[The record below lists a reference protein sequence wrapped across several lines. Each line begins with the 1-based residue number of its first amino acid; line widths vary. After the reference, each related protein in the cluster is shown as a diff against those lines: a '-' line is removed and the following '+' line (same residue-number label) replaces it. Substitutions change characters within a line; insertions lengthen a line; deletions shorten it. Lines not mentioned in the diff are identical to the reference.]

1 MGISALK
8 PVNTGDNSARSFIQ
22 TITHG
27 ATYGNAF
34 CKRILST
41 GSRYRHVC
49 QRPVIN
55 PHVFSRHIA
64 ARFCASRSLL
74 AELLFMLY
82 GISELPE
89 IINEA
94 NGRPV
99 LAIAN
104 SPLFDRLYWQ
114 YRWCCPHHR
123 GIVAST
129 WNCSALSAATT
140 PTGTSNNEN
149 LWINIQHDPDEARS
163 QLVALRRSVL
173 KLTGEASTQLQLL
186 PGSGRLRTAGS
197 QPIEAVCD
205 AESLLVWSI
214 AATPNIGSLKV
225 WEYDAKEVT
234 GAAADAQQR
243 AREPS
248 ARLMRFTSLPMEK
261 PYPQLTGLAGIMIQR
276 SNHVRYL
283 ESGYVTRQPA

>member
-1 MGISALK
+1 MA
-8 PVNTGDNSARSFIQ
+8 THFAR
-22 TITHG
+22 G
-27 ATYGNAF
+27 
-34 CKRILST
+34 ILST
-41 GSRYRHVC
+41 GEPLSTRLSAACHQSARLLPTYR
-49 QRPVIN
+49 Q
-55 PHVFSRHIA
+55 

-99 LAIAN
+99 FSDRQLPRFSIAYTGN
-104 SPLFDRLYWQ
+104 IVGVALTTEGDCGLDMELQRTVRSHDADR
-114 YRWCCPHHR
+114 H
-123 GIVAST
+123 
-129 WNCSALSAATT
+129 NF
-140 PTGTSNNEN
+140 SNNEN

-225 WEYDAKEVT
+225 WEYDAK
-234 GAAADAQQR
+234 GGDWAQPGGCAAARTRTVSPPDALYQ
-243 AREPS
+243 
-248 ARLMRFTSLPMEK
+248 LTHGKNLI
-261 PYPQLTGLAGIMIQR
+261 PQLTGLAGIMIQR

>member
-1 MGISALK
+1 MA
-8 PVNTGDNSARSFIQ
+8 THFAR
-22 TITHG
+22 G
-27 ATYGNAF
+27 
-34 CKRILST
+34 ILST
-41 GSRYRHVC
+41 GEPLSTRLSAACHQSARLLPTYR
-49 QRPVIN
+49 Q
-55 PHVFSRHIA
+55 

-99 LAIAN
+99 FSDRQLPRFSIAYTGN
-104 SPLFDRLYWQ
+104 IVGVALTTEGDCGLDMELQRTVRSHDADR
-114 YRWCCPHHR
+114 H
-123 GIVAST
+123 
-129 WNCSALSAATT
+129 NF
-140 PTGTSNNEN
+140 SNNEN

-163 QLVALRRSVL
+163 QLVALRRSEL

-225 WEYDAKEVT
+225 WEYDAK
-234 GAAADAQQR
+234 GGDWRSLADAQQR

-261 PYPQLTGLAGIMIQR
+261 TLSL
-276 SNHVRYL
+276 N
-283 ESGYVTRQPA
+283 

>member
-1 MGISALK
+1 MA
-8 PVNTGDNSARSFIQ
+8 THFAR
-22 TITHG
+22 G
-27 ATYGNAF
+27 
-34 CKRILST
+34 ILST
-41 GSRYRHVC
+41 GEPLSTRLSAACHQSARLLPTYR
-49 QRPVIN
+49 Q
-55 PHVFSRHIA
+55 

-104 SPLFDRLYWQ
+104 CPAFRSLILAISLVLPSP
-114 YRWCCPHHR
+114 PR
-123 GIVAST
+123 GIGGLDMELQRTVRSHDADRH
-129 WNCSALSAATT
+129 NF
-140 PTGTSNNEN
+140 SNNEN

-225 WEYDAKEVT
+225 WEYDAK
-234 GAAADAQQR
+234 GGDWRSLADAQQR

-261 PYPQLTGLAGIMIQR
+261 TLSL
-276 SNHVRYL
+276 N
-283 ESGYVTRQPA
+283 

>member
-1 MGISALK
+1 MA
-8 PVNTGDNSARSFIQ
+8 THFAR
-22 TITHG
+22 G
-27 ATYGNAF
+27 
-34 CKRILST
+34 ILST
-41 GSRYRHVC
+41 GEPLSTRLSAACHQSARLLPTYR
-49 QRPVIN
+49 Q
-55 PHVFSRHIA
+55 

-82 GISELPE
+82 G
-89 IINEA
+89 
-94 NGRPV
+94 RPV
-99 LAIAN
+99 FSDRQLPRFSIAYTGN
-104 SPLFDRLYWQ
+104 IVGVALTTEGDCGLDMELQRTVRSHDADR
-114 YRWCCPHHR
+114 H
-123 GIVAST
+123 
-129 WNCSALSAATT
+129 NF
-140 PTGTSNNEN
+140 SNNEN

-225 WEYDAKEVT
+225 WEYDAK
-234 GAAADAQQR
+234 GGDWRSLADAQQR

-261 PYPQLTGLAGIMIQR
+261 TLSL
-276 SNHVRYL
+276 N
-283 ESGYVTRQPA
+283 

>member
-1 MGISALK
+1 MA
-8 PVNTGDNSARSFIQ
+8 THFAR
-22 TITHG
+22 G
-27 ATYGNAF
+27 
-34 CKRILST
+34 ILST
-41 GSRYRHVC
+41 GEPLSTRLSAACHQSARLLPTYR
-49 QRPVIN
+49 Q
-55 PHVFSRHIA
+55 

-99 LAIAN
+99 FSDRQLPRFSIAYTGN
-104 SPLFDRLYWQ
+104 IVGVALTTEGDCGLDMELQRTVRSHDADR
-114 YRWCCPHHR
+114 H
-123 GIVAST
+123 
-129 WNCSALSAATT
+129 NF
-140 PTGTSNNEN
+140 SNNEN

-225 WEYDAKEVT
+225 WEYDAK
-234 GAAADAQQR
+234 GGDWRSLADA
-243 AREPS
+243 
-248 ARLMRFTSLPMEK
+248 
-261 PYPQLTGLAGIMIQR
+261 
-276 SNHVRYL
+276 
-283 ESGYVTRQPA
+283 